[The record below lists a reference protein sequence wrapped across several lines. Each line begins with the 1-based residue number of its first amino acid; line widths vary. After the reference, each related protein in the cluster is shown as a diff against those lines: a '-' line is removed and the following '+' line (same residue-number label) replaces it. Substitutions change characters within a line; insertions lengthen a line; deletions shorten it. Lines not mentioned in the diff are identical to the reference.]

1 MASSEKVGCLI
12 CRMQDTHTG
21 VPLLT
26 RHFLTFAIPNASI
39 GHNISDWILRDLKTT
54 QEETSN
60 LCNLLV
66 RYGYLYP
73 VHPATQLGFHPSK
86 LYHFQTPY
94 FWPDR
99 HRGASDMQYAVH
111 LVKKN
116 VLSNGQLKEYEKMR
130 YHQLFR
136 SEHHKWDF
144 VINQAQEQICTIQE
158 RKKGDRVVLAN
169 QEQAYWRV
177 ARPPPEFDSDALHG
191 PVKHTI
197 ALHRDQVVELCKKEI
212 VYCRKALGRAR
223 LKPSV
228 SLEGLLKYSEQFSP
242 LDPLLSGC
250 LPGNPWITDDT
261 TYWVLNATMVEVP
274 VRLRVE
280 CWAFSFQ
287 ELIQDLR
294 GRKEFQEFLCKE
306 FSGENLSFWEAC
318 EDLLYGDC
326 TRVHEKVEQVYTD
339 FLAPGAKRC
348 INIDAKTM
356 AVTMEGLK
364 SPHRYVLEAAQTHIY
379 MLMKKDS
386 YPRYLKSD
394 LYKTML
400 AGAIV
405 PCAVNA
411 HPLSGTRSL

>member
-1 MASSEKVGCLI
+1 MASSKKVECLV
-12 CRMQDTHTG
+12 CRMQDKQTG

-26 RHFLTFAIPNASI
+26 RHFITFAIPNAII
-39 GHNISDWILRDLKTT
+39 GYNIADWMLRDMKIT

-66 RYGYLYP
+66 KYGYLYP
-73 VHPATQLGFHPSK
+73 VRPAARLGFHPSK

-99 HRGASDMQYAVH
+99 HREASDVEYAVH

-116 VLSNGQLKEYEKMR
+116 VLSNGQLAEYEKVQ
-130 YHQLFR
+130 YHQLYR

-144 VINQAQEQICTIQE
+144 VIIQAQEQIRTLQE
-158 RKKGDRVVLAN
+158 RRKGDRAVLVS

-177 ARPPPEFDSDALHG
+177 ARPPPGLDNDALNG
-191 PVKHTI
+191 PVKHTM
-197 ALHRDQVVELCKKEI
+197 ALHREQVAELYKNQI
-212 VYCRKALGRAR
+212 VYGRRALGRAR

-228 SLEGLLKYSEQFSP
+228 SLEGLLKYSEQFIP
-242 LDPLLSGC
+242 LDPVLSGC
-250 LPGNPWITDDT
+250 LPNNPWMSDDT
-261 TYWVLNATMVEVP
+261 TYWVLNDTMVEVP
-274 VRLRVE
+274 LRLRVE
-280 CWAFSFQ
+280 RWSFSFQ

-294 GRKEFQEFLCKE
+294 GRKEFKEFLCME

-326 TRVHEKVEQVYTD
+326 TRVHAKVEQIYTD
-339 FLAPGAKRC
+339 FLAPWAKRC

-356 AVTMEGLK
+356 AVTLEGLK

-394 LYKTML
+394 LYKSML

-405 PCAVNA
+405 LSAGNA
-411 HPLSGTRSL
+411 HSH